1 MPRGRGG
8 RWSDAFREEETEI
21 GSRAVTG
28 RMYQG
33 RLPGGGGLQRGVWN
47 SAGQMEKREPRVKG
61 PVCQAEVQREENVW
75 QSASQPC
82 VAGCDGRA
90 WALRWPGPG
99 REPWEAEHFPQPPI
113 PGC

>member
-8 RWSDAFREEETEI
+8 RWSDAFREEETEL

-47 SAGQMEKREPRVKG
+47 SAGQMEKREPPGKGTCLPSRGAEGGERV
-61 PVCQAEVQREENVW
+61 AIS
-75 QSASQPC
+75 QSALRGWMRWAGLGPQ
-82 VAGCDGRA
+82 VARTRPRA
-90 WALRWPGPG
+90 PGG
-99 REPWEAEHFPQPPI
+99 
-113 PGC
+113 